1 MKGLALCF
9 VLLSFVFTSCGP
21 KIYKSDEFSSVA
33 ATHKNVAIIPA
44 IVSIQLRPNQAK
56 KITLDDIKKS
66 EQSTGYSVQE
76 KMYGWFLRR
85 DDKMN
90 YTVKFQDVSKTNS
103 ILKKENIQYEDLRNM
118 SKKELAD
125 LLGVDAVISTNIDME
140 KPMSEG
146 AAVAV
151 GVLVGVWGSTNKAN
165 ITINIHEHN
174 AGNLIW
180 KYDYQASGSVF
191 SSTDQL
197 VNTLMRNASRKFPYN
212 QQ

>member
-1 MKGLALCF
+1 MKK
-9 VLLSFVFTSCGP
+9 LLLVTCLPFLFIACGP

-33 ATHKNVAIIPA
+33 STHKTVAILPA
-44 IVSIQLRPNQAK
+44 IVSIQLRPNQTK
-56 KITLDDIKKS
+56 KITSDDIRNNEKT
-66 EQSTGYSVQE
+66 TGYNIQD

-85 DDKMN
+85 NDKMN
-90 YTVKFQDVSKTNS
+90 YTVTFQDVSETNS
-103 ILKKENIQYEDLRNM
+103 KLKKVNINYEDLRTA

-125 LLGVDAVISTNIDME
+125 LLGVDAVITTSINME

-151 GVLVGVWGSTNKAN
+151 GVLVGVWGATNKAD

-174 AGNLIW
+174 KGDLIW

-191 SSTDQL
+191 NSTDQL
-197 VNTLMRNASRKFPYN
+197 VNALMRNASRKFPYN
-212 QQ
+212 QR